1 MANTFSVDLITEE
14 TGKGIKAAEEMQAK
28 ALLKIAGKMGAYDN
42 ADNWMEYQA
51 YIRAGL
57 AGQVSPPGALIPV
70 QKETGL
76 SVTVTGGVTSAT
88 VDEDTFLLKTGH
100 AGTAAYEFIFDGAA
114 WHLDG
119 EAVEM
124 SQYGITVSGTPAE
137 GDAVVV
143 HEVAS
148 EIMFEVVSL
157 DYDVPVNVYLEHSV
171 SLYTRDLLLYGSIP
185 FCSPQALFS
194 VTSDDYPNGLTAGSK
209 YYITL
214 DHACYDGTTKEDGDY
229 HFEAPVDVPVGGKIR
244 HTTMGGW
251 LSDSSGYIP
260 AHITNG
266 TFIIYDANYN
276 NIAQNV
282 PCVAGAEGTLLGV
295 ATASNP
301 QYRTSAHMNFTQR
314 QIYGS
319 NRYAHSAN
327 RKWLNSDAP
336 GAASGQIASWWT
348 ASDEFDMPVR
358 STLPGFLHGMDPAF
372 LAIVAPVRK
381 RTTLSIAD
389 GYGYEDTEE
398 LVFEPSMTELGLG
411 KNNNISEV
419 GVNADGTLK
428 KDAAWDLFVTATQ
441 EDRIKY
447 HAGVARYYW
456 LRSPIPSSALN
467 ERYVIP
473 SGALNFSYAHYSLG
487 RGVGWPGFSIIGN
500 QTARRDAAD
509 RRVPRALF

>member
-1 MANTFSVDLITEE
+1 MAGDTFSVDLITES

-88 VDEDTFLLKTGH
+88 VNEETFILKTGH
-100 AGTAAYEFIFDGAA
+100 AGNAAYEFIFDGAA
-114 WHLDG
+114 WHLNG

-124 SQYGITVSGTPAE
+124 SQYGITVNGTPAE

-148 EIMFEVVSL
+148 EILFEVVSL
-157 DYDVPVNVYLEHSV
+157 DYDAPVNEYLEHSV

-185 FCSPQALFS
+185 FCSPQKLVSVREAL
-194 VTSDDYPNGLTAGSK
+194 PAGT
-209 YYITL
+209 YNITL
-214 DHACYDGTTKEDGDY
+214 DHGCYDNTTVEDSTY
-229 HFEAPVDVPVGGKIR
+229 QFTTTREIPAGGGIR

-251 LSDSSGYIP
+251 LSSGYGIS
-260 AHITNG
+260 HVTGG
-266 TFIIYDANYN
+266 TFITYDASG
-276 NIAQNV
+276 NV
-282 PCVAGAEGTLLGV
+282 IEQGLACTEGTGGTSLGT

-301 QYRTSAHMNFTQR
+301 TYRVTDSVNFTQR
-314 QIYGS
+314 QNYGS
-319 NRYAHSAN
+319 NRNAHSAN
-327 RKWLNSDAP
+327 RKWLNSDAA

-381 RTTLSIAD
+381 RTALGIAD

-428 KDAAWDLFVTATQ
+428 KDAAWDLFVSATQ

-447 HAGVARYYW
+447 QGGVARYYW
-456 LRSPIPSSALN
+456 LRSPYPSIAN
-467 ERYVIP
+467 GERYVSP
-473 SGALNFSYAHYSLG
+473 SGALSYGNAYYAC
-487 RGVGWPGFSIIGN
+487 GVSAGLVL
-500 QTARRDAAD
+500 A
-509 RRVPRALF
+509 

>member
-1 MANTFSVDLITEE
+1 MAGDTFSVDLITES

-88 VDEDTFLLKTGH
+88 VDEETFLLKTGH
-100 AGTAAYEFIFDGAA
+100 AGNAAYEFIFDGAA
-114 WHLDG
+114 WHLNG

-157 DYDVPVNVYLEHSV
+157 DYDVPVNEYLEHSV

-185 FCSPQALFS
+185 FCSPQKLVSVREAL
-194 VTSDDYPNGLTAGSK
+194 PAGT
-209 YYITL
+209 YNITL
-214 DHACYDGTTKEDGDY
+214 DHGCYDNTTVEDSTY
-229 HFEAPVDVPVGGKIR
+229 QFTTTREIPAGGGIR

-251 LSDSSGYIP
+251 LSSGYGIS
-260 AHITNG
+260 HVTGG
-266 TFIIYDANYN
+266 TFITYDASG
-276 NIAQNV
+276 NV
-282 PCVAGAEGTLLGV
+282 IEQGLACTEGTSGTSLGT

-301 QYRTSAHMNFTQR
+301 TYRVTDSVNFTQR

-319 NRYAHSAN
+319 NRNAHSAN
-327 RKWLNSDAP
+327 RKWLNSDAA

-381 RTTLSIAD
+381 RTALGIAD

-428 KDAAWDLFVTATQ
+428 KDAAWDLFVSATQ

-447 HAGVARYYW
+447 HNGVARYYW
-456 LRSPIPSSALN
+456 LRSPHPSHASY
-467 ERYVIP
+467 ERNVNP
-473 SGALNFSYAHYSLG
+473 SGALGDNYALNPH
-487 RGVGWPGFSIIGN
+487 GVSAGLVL
-500 QTARRDAAD
+500 A
-509 RRVPRALF
+509 

>member
-1 MANTFSVDLITEE
+1 MAGDTFSVDLITES

-100 AGTAAYEFIFDGAA
+100 AGNAAYEFIFDGAA
-114 WHLDG
+114 WHLNG

-148 EIMFEVVSL
+148 EILFEVVSL
-157 DYDVPVNVYLEHSV
+157 DYDAPVNEYLEHSV

-185 FCSPQALFS
+185 FCSPQKLVSVREAL
-194 VTSDDYPNGLTAGSK
+194 PAGT
-209 YYITL
+209 YNITL
-214 DHACYDGTTKEDGDY
+214 DHGCYDNTTVEDSTY
-229 HFEAPVDVPVGGKIR
+229 QFTTTREIPAGGGIR

-251 LSDSSGYIP
+251 LSSGYGIS
-260 AHITNG
+260 HVTGG
-266 TFIIYDANYN
+266 TFITYDANYN
-276 NIAQNV
+276 VIEQGLV
-282 PCVAGAEGTLLGV
+282 CTEGTGGTSLGT

-301 QYRTSAHMNFTQR
+301 TYRVTDNVNFTQR

-319 NRYAHSAN
+319 NRNAHSAN
-327 RKWLNSDAP
+327 KKWLNSDAA

-381 RTTLSIAD
+381 RTALGIAD

-428 KDAAWDLFVTATQ
+428 KDAAWDLFVSATQ

-447 HAGVARYYW
+447 QAGVARYYW
-456 LRSPIPSSALN
+456 LRSPYPSFAFS
-467 ERYVIP
+467 ERLVNP
-473 SGALNFSYAHYSLG
+473 SGALNNDYAYYTF
-487 RGVGWPGFSIIGN
+487 GVSAGLVL
-500 QTARRDAAD
+500 A
-509 RRVPRALF
+509 

>member
-1 MANTFSVDLITEE
+1 MAGDTFSVDLITES

-100 AGTAAYEFIFDGAA
+100 AGNAAYEFIFDGAA
-114 WHLDG
+114 WHLNG

-148 EIMFEVVSL
+148 EILFEVVSL
-157 DYDVPVNVYLEHSV
+157 DYDAPVNEYLEHSV

-185 FCSPQALFS
+185 FCSPQKLVSVREAL
-194 VTSDDYPNGLTAGSK
+194 PAGT
-209 YYITL
+209 YNITL
-214 DHACYDGTTKEDGDY
+214 DHGCYDNTTVEDSTY
-229 HFEAPVDVPVGGKIR
+229 QFTTTREIPAGGGIR

-251 LSDSSGYIP
+251 LSSGYGIS
-260 AHITNG
+260 HVTGG
-266 TFIIYDANYN
+266 TFITYDANYN
-276 NIAQNV
+276 VIEQGLV
-282 PCVAGAEGTLLGV
+282 CTEGTGGTSLGT

-301 QYRTSAHMNFTQR
+301 TYRVTDNVNFTQR

-319 NRYAHSAN
+319 NRNAHSAN
-327 RKWLNSDAP
+327 KKWLNSDAA

-381 RTTLSIAD
+381 RTALGIAD

-428 KDAAWDLFVTATQ
+428 KDAAWDLFVSATQ

-447 HAGVARYYW
+447 QAGVARYYW
-456 LRSPIPSSALN
+456 LRSPLPSFAGN
-467 ERYVIP
+467 ERYVNP
-473 SGALNFSYAHYSLG
+473 SGALGNGSAFNTC
-487 RGVGWPGFSIIGN
+487 GVSAGLVL
-500 QTARRDAAD
+500 A
-509 RRVPRALF
+509 

>member
-1 MANTFSVDLITEE
+1 MSGTFSVDMITES

-88 VDEDTFLLKTGH
+88 VDEDMFLLKTGH

-114 WHLDG
+114 WHLNG

-124 SQYGITVSGTPAE
+124 SQYGITVNGTPGQ

-157 DYDVPVNVYLEHSV
+157 DYDVPVNEYLEHSV

-185 FCSPQALFS
+185 FCAAQKLVSVREAL
-194 VTSDDYPNGLTAGSK
+194 PAGT
-209 YYITL
+209 YNITL
-214 DHACYDGTTKEDGDY
+214 DHGCYDGSTIEDSTYQFTTTQ
-229 HFEAPVDVPVGGKIR
+229 AIPAGGGIR

-251 LSDSSGYIP
+251 LSSGYGK
-260 AHITNG
+260 AHVTGG
-266 TFIIYDANYN
+266 TFITYDAGYN
-276 NIAQNV
+276 IIEQGLV
-282 PCVAGAEGTLLGV
+282 CTEGAGGTSLGT

-301 QYRTSAHMNFTQR
+301 AYRVTDSINFTQR

-319 NRYAHSAN
+319 NRNAHSAN
-327 RKWLNSDAP
+327 KKWLNSDAA
-336 GAASGQIASWWT
+336 GAGSGQIASWWT
-348 ASDEFDMPVR
+348 PSDEFDMPVK

-372 LAIVAPVRK
+372 LAIIAPVRK
-381 RTTLSIAD
+381 RTAKSIAD

-398 LVFEPSMTELGLG
+398 LIFEPSMTELGLG
-411 KNNNISEV
+411 KNNNVSETAA
-419 GVNADGTLK
+419 NADGSLK
-428 KDAAWDLFVTATQ
+428 TEAAWDLYVNATQ

-447 HAGVARYYW
+447 QSGVARYYW
-456 LRSPIPSSALN
+456 LRSPLPSYADL
-467 ERYVIP
+467 ERRVYP
-473 SGALNFSYAHYSLG
+473 SGELNGYHAYYTLG
-487 RGVGWPGFSIIGN
+487 VSAGLVL
-500 QTARRDAAD
+500 A
-509 RRVPRALF
+509 

>member
-1 MANTFSVDLITEE
+1 MAGDTFSVDLITES

-57 AGQVSPPGALIPV
+57 AGQIS
-70 QKETGL
+70 
-76 SVTVTGGVTSAT
+76 
-88 VDEDTFLLKTGH
+88 TFLLKTGH
-100 AGTAAYEFIFDGAA
+100 AGNAAYEFIFDGAA
-114 WHLDG
+114 WHLNG

-124 SQYGITVSGTPAE
+124 SQYGITVNGTPAE

-148 EIMFEVVSL
+148 EILFEVVSL
-157 DYDVPVNVYLEHSV
+157 DYDAPVNEYLEHSV

-185 FCSPQALFS
+185 FCSPQKLVSVREAL
-194 VTSDDYPNGLTAGSK
+194 PAGT
-209 YYITL
+209 YNITL
-214 DHACYDGTTKEDGDY
+214 DHGCYDGTTVEDSTY
-229 HFEAPVDVPVGGKIR
+229 QFTTTREIPAGGGIR

-251 LSDSSGYIP
+251 LSSGYGKSHVT
-260 AHITNG
+260 AG
-266 TFIIYDANYN
+266 TFITYDADYN
-276 NIAQNV
+276 VIEQGLATT
-282 PCVAGAEGTLLGV
+282 EGTEGTSLGT

-301 QYRTSAHMNFTQR
+301 TYRVTDSVNFTQR

-319 NRYAHSAN
+319 NRNAHSAN
-327 RKWLNSDAP
+327 KKWLNSDAA
-336 GAASGQIASWWT
+336 GAGSGQIASWWT

-381 RTTLSIAD
+381 RTALGIAD

-428 KDAAWDLFVTATQ
+428 KDAAWDLFVSATQ

-447 HAGVARYYW
+447 QAGVARYYW
-456 LRSPIPSSALN
+456 LRSPYPSGACY
-467 ERYVIP
+467 ERLVHP
-473 SGALNFSYAHYSLG
+473 SGALNNNVAYNAY
-487 RGVGWPGFSIIGN
+487 GVSAGLVL
-500 QTARRDAAD
+500 A
-509 RRVPRALF
+509 

>member
-1 MANTFSVDLITEE
+1 MAGDTFSVDLITES

-57 AGQVSPPGALIPV
+57 AGQISPPGALIPV

-88 VDEDTFLLKTGH
+88 VNEETFILKTGH
-100 AGTAAYEFIFDGAA
+100 AGNAAYEFIFDGAA
-114 WHLDG
+114 WHLNG

-124 SQYGITVSGTPAE
+124 PQYGITVNGTPAE

-148 EIMFEVVSL
+148 EILFEVVSL
-157 DYDVPVNVYLEHSV
+157 DYDAPVNEYLEHSV
-171 SLYTRDLLLYGSIP
+171 SLYTRDLPLYGSIP
-185 FCSPQALFS
+185 FCSPQKLVSVREAL
-194 VTSDDYPNGLTAGSK
+194 PAGT
-209 YYITL
+209 YNITL
-214 DHACYDGTTKEDGDY
+214 DHGCYDGTTVEDSTY
-229 HFEAPVDVPVGGKIR
+229 QFTTTREIPAGGGIR
-244 HTTMGGW
+244 HTAMGGW
-251 LSDSSGYIP
+251 ASGGAYSV
-260 AHITNG
+260 ARVLAG
-266 TFIIYDANYN
+266 TFITYDADYN
-276 NIAQNV
+276 VIEQGLV
-282 PCVAGAEGTLLGV
+282 TTEGTGGTSLGT
-295 ATASNP
+295 ATASDP
-301 QYRTSAHMNFTQR
+301 TYRVTDSVNFTQR

-319 NRYAHSAN
+319 NRNAHSAN
-327 RKWLNSDAP
+327 KKWLNSDAA
-336 GAASGQIASWWT
+336 GAGSGQIASWWT

-381 RTTLSIAD
+381 RTALGIAD

-428 KDAAWDLFVTATQ
+428 KDAAWDLFVSATQ

-447 HAGVARYYW
+447 QAGVARYYW
-456 LRSPIPSSALN
+456 LRSPYPSYAN
-467 ERYVIP
+467 YERYVNP
-473 SGALNFSYAHYSLG
+473 SGALSYYNAGNTLG
-487 RGVGWPGFSIIGN
+487 VSAGLVL
-500 QTARRDAAD
+500 A
-509 RRVPRALF
+509 

>member
-1 MANTFSVDLITEE
+1 MANTLSANLITEE

-28 ALLKIAGKMGAYDN
+28 ALLKIAGKMGACDN

-57 AGQVSPPGALIPV
+57 AGQISPPGALIPV

-88 VDEDTFLLKTGH
+88 VNEETFILKTGH
-100 AGTAAYEFIFDGAA
+100 AGNAAYEFIFDGAA
-114 WHLDG
+114 WHLNG
-119 EAVEM
+119 EVVEM
-124 SQYGITVSGTPAE
+124 AQYGITVNGTPAE

-148 EIMFEVVSL
+148 EILFEVVSL
-157 DYDVPVNVYLEHSV
+157 DYDAPVNEYLEHSV

-185 FCSPQALFS
+185 FCFPQKLVSVREAL
-194 VTSDDYPNGLTAGSK
+194 PAGT
-209 YYITL
+209 YNITL
-214 DHACYDGTTKEDGDY
+214 DHGCYDNTTVEDSTY
-229 HFEAPVDVPVGGKIR
+229 QFTTTREIPAGGGIR

-251 LSDSSGYIP
+251 SSSGYGKP
-260 AHITNG
+260 HVLGG
-266 TFIIYDANYN
+266 TFITYDASGTV
-276 NIAQNV
+276 IEQGLATT
-282 PCVAGAEGTLLGV
+282 EGTGGTSLGT

-301 QYRTSAHMNFTQR
+301 TYRATENVNFTQR
-314 QIYGS
+314 QFYGS
-319 NRYAHSAN
+319 NRNAHSAN
-327 RKWLNSDAP
+327 KKWLNSDAA

-348 ASDEFDMPVR
+348 PSDEFDMPVR

-381 RTTLSIAD
+381 RTALCIAD

-447 HAGVARYYW
+447 QAGVARYYW
-456 LRSPIPSSALN
+456 LRSPDPSYAYS
-467 ERYVIP
+467 ERSVNP
-473 SGALNFSYAHYSLG
+473 SGALNSSNAHYAD
-487 RGVGWPGFSIIGN
+487 GVSAGLVL
-500 QTARRDAAD
+500 A
-509 RRVPRALF
+509 